1 MGYKVHLSETCDE
14 QGPHLITHVATT
26 MAPLVDGE
34 CTPVIHAAMQK
45 KNLLPSVHLVDTG
58 YVYAQWLLNSQ
69 SEYGVSLLGPTRAD
83 YHWQA
88 RSAEGFA
95 ACNFVVDWETQVVT
109 CPQGRTSHSWT
120 PYINKHQN
128 EVIKVQFS
136 QQVCGQCGCRPQCTR
151 GRRRSLQIQ
160 PQGHQQALQVA
171 RERET
176 TTDYAVQYR
185 KRAGIEGTISQGVR
199 AFGLRRARY
208 IGLAKTRLQHIL
220 TATAINFVR
229 LADWLQGKPLAKTR
243 QSRFTRLMAGATT

>member
-1 MGYKVHLSETCDE
+1 
-14 QGPHLITHVATT
+14 
-26 MAPLVDGE
+26 
-34 CTPVIHAAMQK
+34 MQK
-45 KNLLPSVHLVDTG
+45 KNLLPRVHLVDTG
-58 YVYAQWLLNSQ
+58 YVYAQWLLDSQ

-95 ACNFVVDWETQVVT
+95 ARNFVVDGMNQVVT

-120 PYINKHQN
+120 PYLNKHQN

-136 QQVCGQCGCRPQCTR
+136 QQVCGQCGCRPQWTR

-160 PQGHQQALQVA
+160 PQARQQALQIA

-243 QSRFTRLMAGATT
+243 QSRFTRLMAAATT